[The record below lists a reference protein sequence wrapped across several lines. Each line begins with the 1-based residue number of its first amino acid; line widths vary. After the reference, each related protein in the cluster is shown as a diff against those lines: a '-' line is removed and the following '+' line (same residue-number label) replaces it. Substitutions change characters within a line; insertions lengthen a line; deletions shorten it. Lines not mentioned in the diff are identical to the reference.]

1 MQIRSSASR
10 LVRDLYTGAAMPL
23 IRADLFISLLVVFG
37 LLAQQQARW
46 SLASPDNP
54 PAASVEYASPNA
66 AKIEF
71 TPPPNLKGQSA
82 WIPVSHQRQE
92 TNLCVPT
99 SASIILNYFGQ
110 QVSPREIKELSM
122 GRQYFPDQPFDD
134 FTLTLFRDLISGLHT
149 IGYSWKEIDYP
160 DDPKGLRQGL
170 AAIEHSLDAGIPVM
184 IDTTPIRGR
193 RLPVEGHTFVVAGY
207 SVAQQALYAVDP
219 NRPAPATRVIN
230 FQELE
235 SIWNSRSVNFDKRGA
250 VFPQRRRHQN

>member
-1 MQIRSSASR
+1 MNI
-10 LVRDLYTGAAMPL
+10 LYAGATMPL
-23 IRADLFISLLVVFG
+23 IRVGLFISLLVVIG
-37 LLAQQQARW
+37 LPAQQQAG
-46 SLASPDNP
+46 SSSASPDNP
-54 PAASVEYASPNA
+54 PAVSVGYVTPSA

-82 WIPVSHQRQE
+82 WIPVSHQHQE

-110 QVSPREIKELSM
+110 RVSPREIKELSM
-122 GRQYFPDQPFDD
+122 GRQYSPDQPFDD

-149 IGYSWKEIDYP
+149 IGYSWKEFDYP

-184 IDTTPIRGR
+184 IDSTPIRGPR
-193 RLPVEGHTFVVAGY
+193 FPVEGHTFVVAGY
-207 SVAQQALYAVDP
+207 SVPQQVLYAVDP
-219 NRPAPATRVIN
+219 NRPAPGTRVIS